1 MSTKSVRQI
10 SSCAKQ
16 ELDKPFSQEEELR
29 VKSIRLTELD
39 NILSLNEN
47 VQEGESITDDVIDD
61 ESLERK
67 EYVQR

>member
-1 MSTKSVRQI
+1 M
-10 SSCAKQ
+10 
-16 ELDKPFSQEEELR
+16 
-29 VKSIRLTELD
+29 KSIRLTELD